1 MVSDAV
7 AMESPEPG
15 FDGASPGL
23 IEGLRFLPAGDR
35 FVLLELGQHME
46 LPLNLRAI
54 QLADRLLE
62 EKVPGL
68 IETLPM
74 FISVL
79 VHYDSLVLTP
89 ERLRDLVRRAWRDL
103 LDESDIV
110 VPSRL
115 IEIPVHYLDPWTK
128 DCVEDYARNIQPIE
142 YNPSY
147 VAKINGLSGPEELAK
162 LHSSTQHWVGGVGF
176 WAGVP
181 DMLPLDPRCR
191 LSIPKYNPPRLWTVQ
206 GAIGVGGGFTSIYP
220 IESPGGYYLI
230 GRTPVPIYSVDTR
243 LPAFRERATLFQPGD
258 RIKFRRISFEEYEA
272 IAAEAAAGAY
282 RYLIWDYDLFSLS
295 RYQAWT
301 KGLQVNGDA
310 APEGDEA

>member
-1 MVSDAV
+1 MDHAV
-7 AMESPEPG
+7 AEPT
-15 FDGASPGL
+15 FDLDGKAAST

-35 FVLLELGQHME
+35 FVLLELGQRME

-62 EKVPGL
+62 EGVEGL

-79 VHYDSLVLTP
+79 VHYDSLVLGP
-89 ERLRDLVRRAWRDL
+89 ERLKDVVGSVWRDLVS
-103 LDESDIV
+103 ESDV
-110 VPSRL
+110 LVPSRL

-128 DCVEDYARNIQPIE
+128 ECVEDYSRNIHPIE
-142 YNPSY
+142 YNPAY
-147 VAKINGLSGPEELAK
+147 VARINGLSGPEALVR

-181 DMLPLDPRCR
+181 DMLPLDPRCV

-220 IESPGGYYLI
+220 IVSPGGYHLI
-230 GRTPVPIYSVDTR
+230 GRTPVPIYSLDTR
-243 LPAFRERATLFQPGD
+243 LAPFRERAVLCQPGD
-258 RIKFRRISFEEYEA
+258 RIKFRPVSLEEYES
-272 IAAEAAAGAY
+272 IAAEAEAGTY

-295 RYQAWT
+295 RYLDWAE
-301 KGLQVNGDA
+301 GLGTRADA
-310 APEGDEA
+310 PVEGA